1 MSTKKAVKK
10 PAITPKSVG
19 KSPGLSINPIPGM
32 AKFRTKDKTLVAT
45 GYEKVQQDEDGVY
58 RVYFKASQMYQR
70 NLVQVESGGTIYDY
84 DRNIDKN
91 GPRPA
96 RYNSKDAA
104 KVEFLVPWFFLS
116 PLTPE
121 GTWKAAAADLYVDG
135 VPVWTA

>member
-1 MSTKKAVKK
+1 MPTKKAVKK
-10 PAITPKSVG
+10 PANTPKSVG
-19 KSPGLSINPIPGM
+19 NSPGLSINPVPSM

-58 RVYFKASQMYQR
+58 RVYFKARQVYQR
-70 NLVQVESGGTIYDY
+70 NLVQVESGGSIYDRDSY
-84 DRNIDKN
+84 TNA

-104 KVEFLVPWFFLS
+104 KVEFLVPWFFLT